1 MDAGID
7 KLTLTT
13 RDFSIKNV
21 SILGQNRNI
30 RQGKTEEEIPVLG
43 IDTGFGH
50 MEMIRA
56 NSVYFN
62 DETGLFNFSVNQTG
76 AQVIFN
82 PSKILHPYNLVTDLK
97 EVKKVGDL
105 ITKRLH
111 DQGINVSLNSANVSR
126 LDLAKQEI
134 MTRSLRTYSGACAF
148 IKGKRMSGI
157 NYGNGYSWRNGETE
171 SVFYDKGI
179 ESNLPIQ
186 NLNRLEVRLKTTK
199 AVQKRSGLKNYG
211 DMLHSDVSHLTG
223 IYNRYLNDVL
233 FSKNVSHQTSIN
245 FEQEVEK
252 LKHFKS
258 IGRSAVSKYLLCN
271 SINSLIS
278 QYGTID
284 VLFDIMAKAGFSKG
298 QISKERQN
306 IISIMQYIGSGQVSE
321 LSIPALINELRLCFA
336 A

>member
-7 KLTLTT
+7 KLVLTT
-13 RDFSIKNV
+13 RHFSIKNV

-30 RQGKTEEEIPVLG
+30 PQGKTEDELPVLG

-62 DETGLFNFSVNQTG
+62 DETGVFNFSVNRTG

-82 PSKILHPYNLVTDLK
+82 PSKVLHPVNLVTDLK
-97 EVKKVGDL
+97 EVKKVGDI
-105 ITKRLH
+105 ITRRLH
-111 DQGINVSLNSANVSR
+111 DQGINLNLDSANVSR
-126 LDLAKQEI
+126 LDLAKQDI
-134 MTRSLRTYSGACAF
+134 MTRGIYTYSPAF
-148 IKGKRMSGI
+148 AFMRGKRMTSTG
-157 NYGNGYSWRNGETE
+157 YKDGYRWGNKQHEATA
-171 SVFYDKGI
+171 YDKGI
-179 ESNLPIQ
+179 ESNLPIE
-186 NLNRLEVRLKTTK
+186 NLMRLESKFKNTKT
-199 AVQKRSGLKNYG
+199 VQKRSAFKNYG
-211 DMLHSDVSHLTG
+211 DILHADRIHLTD

-233 FSKNVSHQTSIN
+233 FSRNVSYQTAIN

-252 LKHFKS
+252 LKHFKA
-258 IGRSAVSKYLLCN
+258 IGRSAVSKYLVCN
-271 SINSLIS
+271 SINSLII

-284 VLFDIMAKAGFSKG
+284 VLFDIMAKAGFSKS

-306 IISIMQYIGSGQVSE
+306 ILELMQYNGSGQVSE
-321 LSIPALINELRLCFA
+321 LSIPALINELKLCFA

>member
-21 SILGQNRNI
+21 SVLGQNRSI

-82 PSKILHPYNLVTDLK
+82 PSKILHPVNLVTDLK

-105 ITKRLH
+105 VTKRLH